1 MLIKCWTKSRPQ
13 WLRNASQR
21 LPNESI
27 RNGCFTVVTIGTLTL
42 GHVRRGDWEFTFV
55 ACGEVAKPVH
65 YRRLWRPRREMS
77 RQMVLDA
84 SDFRTFG
91 NGSESVAENPTAL
104 SPRVSLADFDG
115 HGSETTHVES
125 VAGRFNLRR
134 RADAGRNL
142 VVLLIGASAG
152 RDDGSL
158 AAI

>member
-42 GHVRRGDWEFTFV
+42 GNVRRGDWEFTFV
-55 ACGEVAKPVH
+55 ACAGVAKPVH
-65 YRRLWRPRREMS
+65 YRRIWRPRREMS

-125 VAGRFNLRR
+125 AAGGLNLRR
-134 RADAGRNL
+134 RSNAGWNL
-142 VVLLIGASAG
+142 VVLFLGAKTG
-152 RDDGSL
+152 RSDRSFV
-158 AAI
+158 AF